1 MSLTITSTINCYS
14 YAIADYL
21 ILEVISK
28 DDGDWITLDDI
39 PKTIKLSFMED
50 ELQLGGIVHF
60 DSSGVPPALRKAE
73 KSVKAIG
80 HYTAFC
86 LKNGRWYQF
95 DRTCKTRKGLHRVSP
110 QLVLYT
116 YCTL

>member
-1 MSLTITSTINCYS
+1 
-14 YAIADYL
+14 
-21 ILEVISK
+21 
-28 DDGDWITLDDI
+28 
-39 PKTIKLSFMED
+39 MED
-50 ELQLGGIVHF
+50 EFQLGGIVHF

-73 KSVKAIG
+73 KSVEAIG
-80 HYTAFC
+80 HYTACC
-86 LKNGRWYQF
+86 LRNGRWYQF